1 MSNDGSNGLGTVRL
15 VNGGDHTAGA
25 KLRADLQARRAAY
38 VDAMREFDDF
48 CLNVQNRSLGMS
60 ASDGATAITLMAQK
74 QRAAFEKYKNALHA
88 YTSFALGGSI
98 GRSADAAVPGVR
110 EPRITE
116 REMQVLRHLAAGKTT
131 KEIAR
136 ELNIAFKT
144 ALTHRSHLLQK
155 FDANNVARLVSK
167 AITQGYIEQ

>member
-1 MSNDGSNGLGTVRL
+1 MSNDASNGLGTARL
-15 VNGGDHTAGA
+15 VNGGDQAIGA
-25 KLRADLQARRAAY
+25 RIRADLQARRAEY
-38 VDAMREFDDF
+38 VEAMREFDDF

-88 YTSFALGGSI
+88 YTACVLGGST
-98 GRSADAAVPGVR
+98 GRATDPVPGVR

-136 ELNIAFKT
+136 DLSIAFKT

>member
-1 MSNDGSNGLGTVRL
+1 VSSDASNGLGTVKL
-15 VNGGDHTAGA
+15 ASGGDQAVGV

-38 VDAMREFDDF
+38 VEAMREFDDF
-48 CLNVQNRSLGMS
+48 CLNVQNRALGMS

-74 QRAAFEKYKNALHA
+74 QRAAFEKYKSALHS
-88 YTSFALGGSI
+88 YTAFVLGGGM
-98 GRSADAAVPGVR
+98 GRTTDPVPAVR

-136 ELNIAFKT
+136 DLSIAFKT

-155 FDANNVARLVSK
+155 FDANNVALLVSK